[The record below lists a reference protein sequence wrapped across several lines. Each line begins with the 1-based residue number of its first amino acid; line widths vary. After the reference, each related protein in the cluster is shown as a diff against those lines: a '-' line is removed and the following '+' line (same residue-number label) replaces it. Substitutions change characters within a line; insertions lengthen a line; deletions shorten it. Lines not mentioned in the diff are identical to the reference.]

1 LIYIKIIR
9 QIKEKVSK
17 SFVVCE
23 NSCIFATSKR
33 NKERKEIHGE
43 SSSKE
48 KIEKGNEV
56 VSSSR

>member
-1 LIYIKIIR
+1 
-9 QIKEKVSK
+9 
-17 SFVVCE
+17 VCE

-48 KIEKGNEV
+48 KIGKANEV